1 MTSYNLVKNMV
12 DAKLEK
18 YEKDGVDLSVSYA
31 RLTGELE
38 MKIVILLDYI
48 RNHCGDDVYNDAVD
62 RAIC

>member
-48 RNHCGDDVYNDAVD
+48 KNHHGDEAYDDAVE
-62 RAIC
+62 RVMM